1 MNGKRVYVKGDSVT
15 HTFAVHRDFNLFLLF
30 SPPSLSPPPL
40 PPPNLLP
47 SSFPSFLLSLLRFS
61 SLKIL
66 SLGFWAQKGP
76 LRAVELP
83 GDHKALG
90 RFVCVRFCCAPIV
103 RCGQLLT
110 GVSPTEESCPLS
122 LLISPQ
128 APCLTS
134 QLCFLW
140 YVLPRNP
147 PS

>member
-1 MNGKRVYVKGDSVT
+1 MSKETQSLT
-15 HTFAVHRDFNLFLLF
+15 
-30 SPPSLSPPPL
+30 PSLSIEVSTCFFFFPL
-40 PPPNLLP
+40 PPCLHHPCPHPHLLP
-47 SSFPSFLLSLLRFS
+47 SSFPSFLLSLLHFS

-90 RFVCVRFCCAPIV
+90 RFVCVRFCFAPIL
-103 RCGQLLT
+103 CCWQLLT
-110 GVSPTEESCPLS
+110 GVPPTEESCPLS

-140 YVLPRNP
+140 YVLPGTLLHSR
-147 PS
+147 